1 MKLDWQE
8 NDWFVHQ
15 RLVAQMDE
23 RLSILKDAPQDITII
38 GADFDLSHHALQQRY
53 PQAQLTE
60 LDERPEYLEL
70 SAAERA
76 KKRSMWKKLM
86 GKKTQQVQGSLLKI
100 GNTASAD
107 LLWSNLAFVHHYEPT
122 ALFDHWSEVLRK
134 DGLLYFTHFGPDTL
148 REIVRLLQSHGI
160 AISDKRF
167 IDMHDLGDMLFHHG
181 FYDPVMDVDRLQLS
195 YQNPQRFW
203 RDMEILQVWQALQI
217 SDEQQETAQSI
228 VNQAIQSGDLSGV
241 TLEIVFGH
249 AVKKLLLPENES
261 LISFYPSK
269 PQ

>member
-76 KKRSMWKKLM
+76 KKRSMWKKLL

-100 GNTASAD
+100 GNKERAD
-107 LLWSNLAFVHHYEPT
+107 
-122 ALFDHWSEVLRK
+122 
-134 DGLLYFTHFGPDTL
+134 
-148 REIVRLLQSHGI
+148 
-160 AISDKRF
+160 
-167 IDMHDLGDMLFHHG
+167 
-181 FYDPVMDVDRLQLS
+181 
-195 YQNPQRFW
+195 
-203 RDMEILQVWQALQI
+203 
-217 SDEQQETAQSI
+217 
-228 VNQAIQSGDLSGV
+228 
-241 TLEIVFGH
+241 
-249 AVKKLLLPENES
+249 
-261 LISFYPSK
+261 
-269 PQ
+269 

>member
-86 GKKTQQVQGSLLKI
+86 GKKTQQVQGS
-100 GNTASAD
+100 
-107 LLWSNLAFVHHYEPT
+107 
-122 ALFDHWSEVLRK
+122 
-134 DGLLYFTHFGPDTL
+134 
-148 REIVRLLQSHGI
+148 
-160 AISDKRF
+160 
-167 IDMHDLGDMLFHHG
+167 
-181 FYDPVMDVDRLQLS
+181 
-195 YQNPQRFW
+195 
-203 RDMEILQVWQALQI
+203 
-217 SDEQQETAQSI
+217 
-228 VNQAIQSGDLSGV
+228 
-241 TLEIVFGH
+241 
-249 AVKKLLLPENES
+249 
-261 LISFYPSK
+261 
-269 PQ
+269 